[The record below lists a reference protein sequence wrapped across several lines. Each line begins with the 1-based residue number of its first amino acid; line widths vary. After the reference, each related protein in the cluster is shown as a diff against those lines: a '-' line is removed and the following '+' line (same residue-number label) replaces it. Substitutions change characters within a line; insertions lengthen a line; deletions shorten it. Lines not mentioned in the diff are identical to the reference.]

1 VISYGHPADWL
12 SVSEARWDE
21 ERAAAAQHRM
31 ARMSGARGQYPGAVR
46 RALQHIE
53 HMYYMLT
60 EQRRSVPIVAPKEEA
75 KSDAELTRLLTLLT
89 PDGDVLRVERV
100 RHGVPTSEEETCA
113 SGF

>member
-1 VISYGHPADWL
+1 MISYGHPADWL

-31 ARMSGARGQYPGAVR
+31 ARMSGAKGQYPGAVR
-46 RALQHIE
+46 RALQYIE
-53 HMYYMLT
+53 HMYYILT
-60 EQRRSVPIVAPKEEA
+60 GQRRSVPIVAPNEAA

-100 RHGVPTSEEETCA
+100 RRAVPASDEETCA
-113 SGF
+113 SSF